1 MSESGAED
9 SPRGAGRPRAQRRQ
23 AGEGDARERLLE
35 TALDLFTRRGYD
47 AVGIQAIVETAGVTK
62 PTLYHHFGSK
72 RGVLEAIRRRI
83 EEALFDALGEALEY
97 RGDMPRTLEEIV
109 ASILRFAGERPRE
122 LRLLLALQ
130 HGPVESEARSV
141 VWPFVERLAT
151 EIRRVF
157 TAAVG
162 DHGNMAGR
170 ELPYTASFLGV
181 CFTYAE
187 LLLDGQVEPAPDLA
201 YRIMHQ
207 FSHGIYS

>member
-1 MSESGAED
+1 M
-9 SPRGAGRPRAQRRQ
+9 
-23 AGEGDARERLLE
+23 E

-47 AVGIQAIVETAGVTK
+47 AVGVQRIVETAGVTK
-62 PTLYHHFGSK
+62 PTLYHYFGRK
-72 RGVLEAIRRRI
+72 RGVLEEICRQI
-83 EEALFDALGEALEY
+83 EEALFATLADALEY

-141 VWPFVERLAT
+141 VWPLIERLAA

-170 ELPYTASFLGV
+170 ERAYTASFLGV

-187 LLLDGQVEPAPDLA
+187 LLLDGQVEPTPDLA
-201 YRIMHQ
+201 HVIMHQ